1 MRHLAAGV
9 STQSTRTL
17 DSLLTFVPDCY
28 VWVGMLITTHIKL
41 AFIDCLYQK
50 VTIYGYM
57 YGDSTKSML
66 TDDFFGQVDRC

>member
-1 MRHLAAGV
+1 M
-9 STQSTRTL
+9 
-17 DSLLTFVPDCY
+17 LTFVPDCQ

-41 AFIDCLYQK
+41 AFTDCLYQK

-66 TDDFFGQVDRC
+66 TDDFFGQVDRCWPSIQVIGPT